1 MERYQVPSGKFSIK
15 STSHDL
21 ADNQLNLLKSLTPEQ
36 QPRPLSGNQSPP
48 PTANLEVIQKTA
60 KLCDKLLQQLI
71 DLTKQLSDDDFFCD
85 CTRLIDRASIFRS
98 FITKIIDKD
107 NNVITIVTIP
117 KKANEL
123 QFLLETL
130 ELIKSFIINHK
141 DRISFYGITE
151 TSTRNLYTNDI
162 AKLNQRIIR
171 LSEGFNLIETSKES
185 SFIQRRKEDLKD
197 AKTSFKAATLRVLDE
212 ITNVKED
219 PRYYIFHEEEFKQL
233 VFDVNNFNE
242 GLSLYLSLMKHHPLS
257 VYEARALKME
267 LKKLTTTIE
276 IRKDE
281 YYKVCEKKKAA
292 LPSPTSLPAPGLTIN
307 MPPNESTY
315 SANYSALTSLV
326 DDPNTLLSSNQIYT
340 KHNQQNKIL
349 EQYRLS
355 PADIRR
361 TKIMLDY
368 GNFGQISLG
377 IYKDQWKITV
387 RKLTKKESNTQYLAE
402 RLLLMHHL
410 ATSSTGVTSTNNG
423 AGGIVATTSPFIQ
436 QFYGFISSEHSYQIV
451 EEYTCN
457 GLFDMILNDINQFPF
472 FQINLRIA
480 WILDI
485 LSGIAFLHSKGIIHS
500 EITPGNILISDRLKL
515 KLGNIHST
523 SDILHRY
530 SNEPKKLYD
539 IYEVLYNS
547 PYIAPEIKDM
557 IQNIRSTNSNGDN
570 SPPPSTITELMNNKL
585 EFTIENDIY
594 SFMITCFVIIFRK
607 VPTVEDDY
615 TLQEQ
620 FNDSLNNINFHS
632 EDAKTQF
639 NTFMLSMMEYKPL
652 PNPITPHIVLVDRP
666 KSDVLLPQVNS
677 ILRELGDD
685 PRIIEEEESHEMY
698 GAMACH
704 DTYLAELEQ
713 AVLKLQNS
721 RIGKTGFSEL
731 LKKTAFLKSTSNE
744 SAAVQ
749 HHTIPVPPP
758 PSRQNDGGITTRRP
772 NSYRGSGSRPTSL
785 NRNTNNFATISH
797 STSAERIDKLS
808 IVNPSAST
816 EAYLRAENITQLKQ
830 FLREDAHCTSKHA
843 AEYAEILVNKG
854 IPTVT
859 VLTRRLERDH
869 NLLIKF
875 GFDVNDVIEILEAVS
890 RVSKMQTMM
899 KNSTTSSLHKAD
911 DEDDVLAFLSANRL
925 SKTVWEIPRL
935 LLPTDIAN
943 TYERATL
950 QNDEESHRQL
960 ETIADSGDQFAR
972 GFLMRMYALGQGGKK
987 ADFLIAR
994 KLGEGL
1000 FAWLEVIIQQGFGIP
1015 NKDYH
1020 KAFQYYLL
1028 SAKQGYSKA
1037 EYRIGIL
1044 LEEELIHIND
1054 EEIQEIKLHEFP
1066 NLVTTTTTPSKNTSP
1081 TAKRQGFQ
1089 EKKRSF
1095 NVSTDHSDTSQD
1107 DFDHQQQ
1114 RQSQQRL
1121 PQSNNMNSNAQ
1132 EAFYWYLSS
1141 ATKGLPDSQVKV
1153 GNYYEYGVGTVKDAK
1168 KAFQYYELAGI
1179 EGNNTVGKYHLGY
1192 CYSTGT
1198 GVAPD
1203 IEKALFYY
1211 HESAKEG
1218 NVAAQNNLAY
1228 MYYKGY
1234 GIEKNIQEA
1243 IKWYQKSVEKGYA
1256 PAMFNLAS
1264 LYEKYHNNTNNGKGV
1279 VIGGGS
1285 SVKIQEI
1292 INLYLAAAKGGVQ
1305 RAKVALNRLK
1315 S

>member
-1 MERYQVPSGKFSIK
+1 M
-15 STSHDL
+15 
-21 ADNQLNLLKSLTPEQ
+21 
-36 QPRPLSGNQSPP
+36 
-48 PTANLEVIQKTA
+48 
-60 KLCDKLLQQLI
+60 
-71 DLTKQLSDDDFFCD
+71 
-85 CTRLIDRASIFRS
+85 
-98 FITKIIDKD
+98 
-107 NNVITIVTIP
+107 
-117 KKANEL
+117 
-123 QFLLETL
+123 
-130 ELIKSFIINHK
+130 
-141 DRISFYGITE
+141 
-151 TSTRNLYTNDI
+151 
-162 AKLNQRIIR
+162 
-171 LSEGFNLIETSKES
+171 
-185 SFIQRRKEDLKD
+185 
-197 AKTSFKAATLRVLDE
+197 LDE

-219 PRYYIFHEEEFKQL
+219 PRHYIFHEEEFKQL
-233 VFDVNNFNE
+233 IFDVNNFNE

-281 YYKVCEKKKAA
+281 YYKLCEMKKAA
-292 LPSPTSLPAPGLTIN
+292 LPSPTSLPAPSLTIN

-436 QFYGFISSEHSYQIV
+436 QFYGFISSEHSYQII

-570 SPPPSTITELMNNKL
+570 SPPPSTMTELMNNKL

-607 VPTVEDDY
+607 VPTIEDDY

-652 PNPITPHIVLVDRP
+652 PNPISPHIILVDRP
-666 KSDVLLPQVNS
+666 KSDTLLPQVNS
-677 ILRELGDD
+677 ILHELGDD

-744 SAAVQ
+744 SAAVH

-785 NRNTNNFATISH
+785 NRNINNFATISH
-797 STSAERIDKLS
+797 STSAERIDKPS

-854 IPTVT
+854 IPTIT

-943 TYERATL
+943 IYERATL

-987 ADFLIAR
+987 ADLLIAR

-1000 FAWLEVIIQQGFGIP
+1000 FAWLEVIIQQSENDLAVMIANFLMGVCYSEGLGGAEKDEREAIRWYRLSADRNYSMAQAYLGYCYYIGKGCIQNHLEAVKWYRLAADHGHAAAQSNLGLCYENGHGVKSSAYEAVKWYKIAATQKYSIGSYNLAYCYERGFGIP

-1066 NLVTTTTTPSKNTSP
+1066 NLVTATTTTTSKNTSP
-1081 TAKRQGFQ
+1081 TAKRQGFH

-1121 PQSNNMNSNAQ
+1121 QQSNNMNSNAQ
-1132 EAFYWYLSS
+1132 EAFSWYLSS
-1141 ATKGLPDSQVKV
+1141 AKKGLPDSQVKV
-1153 GNYYEYGVGTVKDAK
+1153 GNYYEYGLGTVKDAK

-1198 GVAPD
+1198 GVVPD

-1264 LYEKYHNNTNNGKGV
+1264 LYEKYHNNTSHSQGV
-1279 VIGGGS
+1279 MIGGGS
-1285 SVKIQEI
+1285 PVKIQEI